1 MIGIPSRHLYPNLLQ
16 PAGQIR
22 LSSPPALTG
31 GDRLIEAL
39 GQVDPEEK
47 ARNTADISFKRSL
60 F

>member
-31 GDRLIEAL
+31 DDRLIEAL
-39 GQVDPEEK
+39 GQVNPEEK
-47 ARNTADISFKRSL
+47 ARNTADISFK
-60 F
+60 